1 MRDAVAK
8 VRAEPDLKDAIR
20 RAIDGLG
27 GLSRFIAP
35 GQRVLI
41 KPNFNTADPF
51 PGSSDPAAVSAF
63 ADLCHEAGAGR
74 VIVADSS
81 TYFADTTKIMEKL
94 GIFALAETRPW
105 LEIADL
111 DRGAWVKREIPD
123 ARYQKTVSLPALLGD
138 VDRLFFLCCLKTHFL
153 AGFTGS
159 LKLAVGLM
167 APKERLAL
175 HAGRLQEK
183 IGELA
188 AAVHT
193 DLVVMDARKCF
204 ITGGPGTGTVREPG
218 LVLAATDRVALDMEG
233 VRIIR
238 SYEGNSLAGVQPE
251 DLPQI
256 VRAVAMGVDGHGTAA
271 GS

>member
-1 MRDAVAK
+1 MDSAVSR
-8 VRAEPDLKDAIR
+8 VEDEGDIKDSIR
-20 RAIDGLG
+20 RAVGGLG
-27 GLSRFIAP
+27 GFSKFIGA
-35 GQRVLI
+35 GERVLI

-51 PGSSDPAAVSAF
+51 PGSSDPAAVAAF

-81 TYFADTTKIMEKL
+81 TYFADTSKIMGKL

-105 LEIADL
+105 LEVVDL
-111 DRGAWVKREIPD
+111 DAGAWVKREIPG
-123 ARYQKTVSLPALLGD
+123 ARFLKAVSLPALLGE

-153 AGFTGS
+153 AQFTGS

-188 AAVHT
+188 SAVRP
-193 DLVVMDARKCF
+193 DLAVMDARKCF
-204 ITGGPGTGTVREPG
+204 ITGGPGTGAVREPG
-218 LVLAATDRVALDMEG
+218 LVLASADRVALDMEG

-238 SYEGNSLAGVQPE
+238 SFEGNSLAGVEPARLTQVE
-251 DLPQI
+251 
-256 VRAVAMGVDGHGTAA
+256 RAVAMGVDGPRPEP
-271 GS
+271 SR